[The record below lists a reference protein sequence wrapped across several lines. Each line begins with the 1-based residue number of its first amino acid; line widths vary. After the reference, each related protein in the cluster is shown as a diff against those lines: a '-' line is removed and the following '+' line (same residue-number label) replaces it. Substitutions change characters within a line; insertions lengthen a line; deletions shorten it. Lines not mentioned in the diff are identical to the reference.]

1 MNNLSPQHFD
11 RIKTFFNE
19 NSLNHLNV
27 NDFLDDDSF
36 EYLDFSNAFE
46 EILELLEE
54 NNAFEI
60 DIIYYSTAME
70 YLTLHDTSLTESIEL
85 AHEYGFKLENLNSE
99 TLASILASKITR
111 EAFWGY
117 KDEIDNF
124 FINFDEK

>member
-1 MNNLSPQHFD
+1 MNNLSPKHFE
-11 RIKTFFNE
+11 RIQSFFNE

-27 NDFLDDDSF
+27 NDYLDNDSF

-54 NNAFEI
+54 NNAFEV

-85 AHEYGFKLENLNSE
+85 AHEYGFKLESLNSE

-111 EAFWGY
+111 EAFWGLSE
-117 KDEIDNF
+117 EIDNF